1 MAQINTKN
9 LHNTRFN
16 SKLSVLLMVMMSF
29 VSGVLSAQPSNSPQL
44 LKPGSFSLEF
54 IDVQETTQ
62 IVPPVTD
69 DEGIIRII
77 LDPSIL
83 KVFSAN
89 DVLDWIKNDQLQ
101 IRNIKFDRNNLSLR
115 PDGSISFR
123 FEFLFMPNTSRI
135 DRHVQIR
142 NVRDFNIYYQLHE
155 FHQKRI
161 VSYRLKIVE
170 PPLYDSPKTGRVT
183 FLSNIP
189 EYDIEFVDPTNVVRR
204 FNVPEKVKTLDM
216 IPGLYRPIRI
226 TKSGF
231 IDIEATQVVEA
242 DSLHIIEFD
251 FRSLNTQN
259 VTSIRPNTRRRWVL
273 WTLGSIAAGSA
284 AAYFLST
291 NQTPRLPFPPG
302 PPN

>member
-1 MAQINTKN
+1 
-9 LHNTRFN
+9 
-16 SKLSVLLMVMMSF
+16 MVMMSF

-62 IVPPVTD
+62 IVPPITD